1 MLEQGSRRNRK
12 FAGDCAEPVEDES
25 SLWKALGKDSQNL
38 AADLRGSTQ
47 IKTPEKKARPKPCP
61 SNQRSS
67 AESAAKEHGG
77 CPIPDSALF
86 AEFRACP
93 ESKGWGS
100 TSLLQLLLNKSERR
114 FDPLHRVAREGWARN
129 LLAFTS
135 IGNFSESGRQ
145 GFQKRN
151 AGGLP
156 KWERRVERTLLSASR
171 TSPLKPKPGLS
182 GPPVPLVR
190 ASERDAT
197 LRSSTNDVI
206 LLFLPG
212 GQFPALIARYPFDVA
227 AARSVLLSRSNP

>member
-1 MLEQGSRRNRK
+1 VARHDTLLGNPPAVHPREPPETTGYSQSAAALKDISRMHWGGTLLEQGSRRNRK

-93 ESKGWGS
+93 E
-100 TSLLQLLLNKSERR
+100 L
-114 FDPLHRVAREGWARN
+114 VEGVGKFLTAP
-129 LLAFTS
+129 T
-135 IGNFSESGRQ
+135 
-145 GFQKRN
+145 
-151 AGGLP
+151 
-156 KWERRVERTLLSASR
+156 AS
-171 TSPLKPKPGLS
+171 
-182 GPPVPLVR
+182 
-190 ASERDAT
+190 
-197 LRSSTNDVI
+197 
-206 LLFLPG
+206 
-212 GQFPALIARYPFDVA
+212 
-227 AARSVLLSRSNP
+227 